1 MGAKIL
7 LLEDDRLFSETLV
20 DFLDSLG
27 YEIECAMDGQNALEL
42 ANKNRYAI
50 YLLDAK
56 VPLVDGFEFLKI
68 VRDEGDPTP
77 AIFITSANT
86 KEALFRGFQS
96 GCDDYLKKPFDLDE
110 LALRI
115 KAILQRGQ
123 AMNER
128 IKIEKGVS
136 LSLENHTLEI
146 NNKTHKLSPQECEL
160 LKLLAFSRGRVVLKD
175 EIYDALWSG
184 KENSS
189 ALRVY
194 ISKLKDLLGDDKI
207 ENIRGVGYLLK

>member
-1 MGAKIL
+1 M

-27 YEIECAMDGQNALEL
+27 YEIECAMDGQKALEL
-42 ANKNRYAI
+42 SNKNRYAI

-86 KEALFRGFQS
+86 KESLLRGFQS

-128 IKIEKGVS
+128 IKIEKSVS

-146 NNKTHKLSPQECEL
+146 NNKAHKLSPQECEL

-194 ISKLKDLLGDDKI
+194 ISRLKSLLGDERV